1 MLQQILN
8 LFRRS
13 RGRPLSRDAIA
24 VQLGVPPP
32 VVEQMLR
39 TLVQRGRLVEV
50 EEACTGCDICP
61 LHSLCAGAPTITTR
75 GYALAEPVSPPSI

>member
-1 MLQQILN
+1 MLQQILT

-13 RGRPLSRDAIA
+13 QGQPLSRDAVA
-24 VQLGVPPP
+24 LQLGVPPP

-50 EEACTGCDICP
+50 EEACIGCEICP
-61 LHSLCAGAPTITTR
+61 LHAFCAGAPTITTR
-75 GYALAEPVSPPSI
+75 GYALAEAVSR

>member
-1 MLQQILN
+1 MLQQILA

-13 RGRPLSRDAIA
+13 RGQPLSRDAIA
-24 VQLGVPPP
+24 LQLGVPPP

-50 EEACTGCDICP
+50 DEACTGCDVCP
-61 LHSLCAGAPTITTR
+61 LHTFCAGAPTVATR
-75 GYALAEPVSPPSI
+75 GYALAEPVSSPS